1 MKPPPIIIDV
11 IVFVVIIDLS
21 LLLSYN
27 EAVFS
32 HVFVLLFFS
41 NITPLHHSAYH
52 GHLETCR
59 LLVES
64 NANITFC
71 RSHGPDVAPPVEAV
85 NYSRTKDMRALHTP
99 LKLAMRQN
107 KADIVAYM
115 RSIGAPE

>member
-1 MKPPPIIIDV
+1 MKPPPIVIDV
-11 IVFVVIIDLS
+11 IVFVIIIDLS
-21 LLLSYN
+21 YFLSCN

-64 NANITFC
+64 NADITFR
-71 RSHGPDVAPPVEAV
+71 RSHGPDVAPPAV
-85 NYSRTKDMRALHTP
+85 YYSRTKDMRALHTA
-99 LKLAMRQN
+99 LQLAMRQN
-107 KADIVAYM
+107 KADVVAYM

>member
-1 MKPPPIIIDV
+1 L
-11 IVFVVIIDLS
+11 FLS
-21 LLLSYN
+21 CN

-64 NANITFC
+64 NADITFR
-71 RSHGPDVAPPVEAV
+71 RSYVHD
-85 NYSRTKDMRALHTP
+85 SRTKDVRALHTA
-99 LKLAMRQN
+99 LQLAMRQN
-107 KADIVAYM
+107 KADVVAYM

>member
-11 IVFVVIIDLS
+11 IIFVIIIDLS
-21 LLLSYN
+21 LLLSHN

-64 NANITFC
+64 NADTTFR
-71 RSHGPDVAPPVEAV
+71 RSYVRQGPKDV
-85 NYSRTKDMRALHTP
+85 RARHTP
-99 LKLAMRQN
+99 LQLAMQRN
-107 KADIVAYM
+107 KADVVAYM